1 MLLIILNLI
10 HRQHNINEN
19 CRRLFFCRYQQAD
32 SKGTKIAE
40 QFWKRRNKFLEPHY
54 PISGLTI
61 KLRKSRKCGIGEE
74 YTYRSMEQ
82 NREPRNSP

>member
-1 MLLIILNLI
+1 MKTVGD
-10 HRQHNINEN
+10 
-19 CRRLFFCRYQQAD
+19 FCRYQQAD
-32 SKGTKIAE
+32 SKGTRIAK

-61 KLRKSRKCGIGEE
+61 KWRKSRKCGIGEE

-82 NREPRNSP
+82 NREPRNSPWQIVNLFVTNM